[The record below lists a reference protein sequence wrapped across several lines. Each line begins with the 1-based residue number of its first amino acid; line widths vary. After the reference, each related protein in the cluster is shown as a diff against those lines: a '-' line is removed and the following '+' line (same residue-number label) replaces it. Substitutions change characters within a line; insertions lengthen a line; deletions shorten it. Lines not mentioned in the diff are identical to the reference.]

1 MMRRG
6 RELAG
11 LAIGIA
17 AGLGIAL
24 AWLVPARGHSPGPAA
39 AASSDRPFGIS
50 GLAGGP
56 AVLDG
61 GVGRVLRPFDLRRLG
76 RAGTGCPRSG

>member
-24 AWLVPARGHSPGPAA
+24 AWLVPARGHSPGPAGT
-39 AASSDRPFGIS
+39 ASSDGPFGITWP
-50 GLAGGP
+50 GG
-56 AVLDG
+56 
-61 GVGRVLRPFDLRRLG
+61 RPG
-76 RAGTGCPRSG
+76 RA